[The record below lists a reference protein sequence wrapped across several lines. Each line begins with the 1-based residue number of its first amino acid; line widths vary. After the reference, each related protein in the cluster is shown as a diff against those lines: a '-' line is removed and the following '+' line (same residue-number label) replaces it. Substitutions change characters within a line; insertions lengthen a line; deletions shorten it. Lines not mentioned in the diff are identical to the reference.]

1 MAVKTLL
8 EAIREALF
16 EEMARDERVV
26 VLGEDVGVNG
36 GVFRVTEG
44 LLDAFGEER
53 VMDTPLAEL
62 GIIGVSIGLALNGM
76 RPVAEIQ
83 FADFIYPAM
92 DQLVSEAAFMHYRTN
107 GDYTCPL
114 VVRSPCGGGVHGALY
129 HSQCVEGFFFRVPGL
144 KVVMPYTPYDAKG
157 LLKAAIRDDNPVL
170 FFEHKRAYRMV
181 RGEVPEEDY
190 IVPIG
195 KASLLRPGSDLT
207 LVTYGL
213 MAHYALEAAE
223 IASREGISIEVLDLR
238 SLAPLDKEAILT
250 SVRKTGKVLI
260 VHEENLTGGVG
271 AEVAAIVAREAFDHL
286 DGPITRVASPDVPT
300 FPYSPPLEEFCLPN
314 TEKILQAVRELAAY

>member
-1 MAVKTLL
+1 
-8 EAIREALF
+8 
-16 EEMARDERVV
+16 
-26 VLGEDVGVNG
+26 
-36 GVFRVTEG
+36 
-44 LLDAFGEER
+44 
-53 VMDTPLAEL
+53 MDTPLAEL